1 VPRTRYMARGG
12 GCSAERIRVM
22 SADGTEAARVAAAA
36 AESGSSKAQTLTPA
50 EPRSGSAVSES
61 VASAE
66 SGPSAPQSAASA
78 GSGSSALQSAAAA
91 GSGSSARQ
99 SVAWAGSGS
108 SALQSVASAES
119 SSSALPS
126 AASAGSGS
134 SALQGAASFASSS
147 SALPSPAAAESSSPA
162 LPSAATPEPAS
173 PTALLDTLLGTLRDS
188 VVRDLAWLL
197 LSADLLRPQP
207 PAGVLASP
215 FETPQE
221 LHATVDWLRALDVA
235 PQALH
240 RDLATTRMTRLGRY
254 AEWLLGWFLQHGP
267 AARLIAA
274 GVPLR
279 RAGVTLGECDFL
291 LQTQQGAR
299 LHWELAVK
307 CYLHA
312 GDVSSQTPVRL
323 ADYVGPNLKDRFDL
337 KLAHLLNH
345 QLPLSAREEFAWV
358 GHVGPW
364 TPQMFI
370 KGWLFY
376 RHGAAS
382 VNALEL
388 DPGHGRGWWVT
399 RSDWPAFA
407 ENHAQK
413 WRVLPRLAWLAP
425 RRAESDEPGGDAHAA
440 DEATGALCVDA
451 QTLAGQTAHQHGPA
465 MVVAFAEDDAGDL
478 IERSR
483 GFIVPDEWPEMARN
497 YARQ

>member
-1 VPRTRYMARGG
+1 
-12 GCSAERIRVM
+12 
-22 SADGTEAARVAAAA
+22 
-36 AESGSSKAQTLTPA
+36 
-50 EPRSGSAVSES
+50 
-61 VASAE
+61 VAS
-66 SGPSAPQSAASA
+66 
-78 GSGSSALQSAAAA
+78 
-91 GSGSSARQ
+91 
-99 SVAWAGSGS
+99 V
-108 SALQSVASAES
+108 ES

-126 AASAGSGS
+126 AAWAGSGS

-162 LPSAATPEPAS
+162 LPSAATPEPDS

-376 RHGAAS
+376 RHGDAS

-407 ENHAQK
+407 ESHAQK

-425 RRAESDEPGGDAHAA
+425 RRVESDEPGGDAHAA

-451 QTLAGQTAHQHGPA
+451 QTLAGQTSHQHGPA